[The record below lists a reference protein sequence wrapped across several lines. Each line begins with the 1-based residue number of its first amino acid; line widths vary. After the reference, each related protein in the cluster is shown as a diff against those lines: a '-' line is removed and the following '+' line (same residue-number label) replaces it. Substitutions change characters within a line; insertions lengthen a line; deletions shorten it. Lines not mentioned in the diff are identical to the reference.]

1 MRRLCTLV
9 ATALLFTAHPSA
21 AGVQEAVQ
29 AYQRAVALVCE
40 KNVTPEMVRLYQAA
54 LKEMETA
61 RYGQG
66 RDSNFFGLRTPERAH
81 SDCLQTPGVL
91 SR

>member
-1 MRRLCTLV
+1 MRRLCTLA
-9 ATALLFTAHPSA
+9 ATALLFAAVQSA

-29 AYQRAVALVCE
+29 AYQRAVAQVCE
-40 KNVTPEMVRLYQAA
+40 KKVTLEMVRLYQEA
-54 LKEMETA
+54 LKEMETT

-66 RDSNFFGLRTPERAH
+66 RDSNFFGLRTSERTYN
-81 SDCLQTPGVL
+81 DCLQTPGVL